1 MGSVPDEMTLLIDF
15 PDAVK
20 GDGLDHA
27 INILHFEGKA
37 VLFVESNLAK
47 GDSEDFLFDVIFVP
61 DLEDT
66 PSKFF
71 IPANS
76 F

>member
-1 MGSVPDEMTLLIDF
+1 MPDEMTLFVDF

-27 INILHFEGKA
+27 INILHLEGEA

-47 GDSEDFLFDVIFVP
+47 GDPENLPFDVVFVP
-61 DLEDT
+61 DLEGT
-66 PSKFF
+66 PSEFF

>member
-1 MGSVPDEMTLLIDF
+1 MGSVPDEMTVLIDF

-20 GDGLDHA
+20 RNGMDHA
-27 INILHFEGKA
+27 INILHFEGEA
-37 VLFVESNLAK
+37 VLIVESYLAK
-47 GDSEDFLFDVIFVP
+47 GDSEDLLFDVVLIP